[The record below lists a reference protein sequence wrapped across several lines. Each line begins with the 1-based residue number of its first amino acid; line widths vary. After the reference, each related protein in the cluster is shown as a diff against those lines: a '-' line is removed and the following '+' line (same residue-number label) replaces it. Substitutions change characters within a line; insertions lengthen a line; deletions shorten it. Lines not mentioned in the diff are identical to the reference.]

1 MTEQCTKCGSSK
13 IIPLVG
19 IKDQG
24 EHSDGSLRTHAVGYT
39 NPDAW
44 IFKGAV
50 SARLHAS
57 ICGECGYT
65 ELTAEQPA
73 LLYEAFQKAIAKK
86 PT

>member
-1 MTEQCTKCGSSK
+1 MDMQCAKCGSSK

-19 IKDQG
+19 ISDQG
-24 EHSDGSLRTHAVGYT
+24 QHSDGWLKTHAVGYT

-50 SARLHAS
+50 SARIHAT

-65 ELTAEQPA
+65 ELTAENPA
-73 LLYEAFQKAIAKK
+73 ELYDAFVKAMSKK

>member
-1 MTEQCTKCGSSK
+1 MDMQCAKCGSPK

-24 EHSDGSLRTHAVGYT
+24 DHSDGSLKTHAVGYT

-50 SARLHAS
+50 AARLHAT
-57 ICGECGYT
+57 ICGECGHT
-65 ELTAEQPA
+65 ELTAENPA
-73 LLYEAFQKAIAKK
+73 ALYDAFVNATARK
-86 PT
+86 PS